1 MLDLRMKDRRKRV
14 ESAAMTAVKVVRRA
28 SSNRVR
34 AADMRVTKAL
44 EYIRRNATNGIG
56 SLDVVREMGCSRRL
70 ADLRFRES
78 VGHTVFD
85 EIRAV
90 RIERVKDLLMKPGQE
105 VFAIPDLCG
114 YSSLADLCRDFK
126 KRTGQTLRGWRS
138 GLPNR

>member
-1 MLDLRMKDRRKRV
+1 RF
-14 ESAAMTAVKVVRRA
+14 VRRM
-28 SSNRVR
+28 SSVR
-34 AADMRVTKAL
+34 GRAVDVRMAKAI
-44 EYIRRNATNGIG
+44 EYIRLNACNGI
-56 SLDVVREMGCSRRL
+56 SAEDVAREMGCSRRL
-70 ADLRFRES
+70 ADLRFREAL
-78 VGHTVFD
+78 GHTVFD

-90 RIERVKDLLMKPGQE
+90 RIERVKVLLAKPGQE